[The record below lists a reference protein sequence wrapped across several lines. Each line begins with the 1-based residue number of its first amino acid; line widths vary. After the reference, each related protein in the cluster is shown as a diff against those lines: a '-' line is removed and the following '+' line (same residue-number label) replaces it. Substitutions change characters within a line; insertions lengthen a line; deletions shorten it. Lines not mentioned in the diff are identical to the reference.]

1 MLTKRI
7 EGAQKKV
14 EEQNFEIRKN
24 VLKYDDVL
32 NHQRGIIYAERRAV
46 LEGSNMREEV
56 LEWVD
61 EVLEGAVLAHTDSQ
75 FPEEWDLEAMFAGLA
90 AIYPVSFGVAEL
102 GPRADI
108 EREELIDRVLA
119 DARRQYE
126 AKETLYAEDERIG
139 PEVMRQLERFIVLN
153 AIDQRWREHL
163 DNMDYLREG
172 IHLRSMAQKD
182 PLVEYRVE
190 GHQMF
195 QEMMDQVKSEVCS
208 FLFHA
213 EIAVEEDLVPLGAG
227 SPGGQLTYEHGGRSA
242 LDDAR
247 EFQPGPSS
255 SSSST
260 TITQARAGGSI
271 SQTPVVQHR
280 ATDEPGRN
288 DPCPCGSGKKYKRCH
303 GAQAVSE

>member
-32 NHQRGIIYAERRAV
+32 NHQRGVIYTERREV
-46 LEGSNMREEV
+46 LEGGDMREQV
-56 LEWVD
+56 LEWID
-61 EVLEGAVLAHTDSQ
+61 EVLEGVVEIHTDSQ
-75 FPEEWDLEAMFAGLA
+75 FPEEWDLDEMFTGLHS
-90 AIYPVSFGVAEL
+90 IYPVSFTPDEL
-102 GPRADI
+102 GPRAELD
-108 EREELIDRVLA
+108 REELIDRVLA
-119 DARRQYE
+119 DARGQYE
-126 AKETLYAEDERIG
+126 AKEAAYAADERIG
-139 PEVMRQLERFIVLN
+139 PDVMRQLERFIVLN

-182 PLVEYRVE
+182 PLVEYKVE

-195 QEMMDQVKSEVCS
+195 QEMMAQVRAEVCS

-213 EIAVEEDLVPLGAG
+213 DIAVEEDLVPMNAQ
-227 SPGGQLTYEHGGRSA
+227 PANGQLNYMHGDHSA
-242 LDDAR
+242 LEDAR
-247 EFQPGPSS
+247 EYGGDS

-260 TITQARAGGSI
+260 TFTQARQGGSV
-271 SQTPVVQHR
+271 SQTPIVQHR
-280 ATDEPGRN
+280 ASDEPGRN

-303 GAQAVSE
+303 GAQAQV